1 MCIYTSN
8 ICPGY
13 SSFAKKPI
21 EVYTLPLISDEKA
34 THFLYYLIIQ
44 RGVSLHE
51 FSCNFSIYIRYL
63 AIIWKFYTLNIALIW
78 SIKRVLKSNPFYS
91 CINKS
96 FSNIEIEYF
105 NIERENLF
113 CFSQTMGK
121 FTSNNSIEGM
131 NLSYLLL
138 SNTYI
143 SRKMFPKES
152 QTTGLMEDFLQTR
165 G

>member
-1 MCIYTSN
+1 M
-8 ICPGY
+8 
-13 SSFAKKPI
+13 
-21 EVYTLPLISDEKA
+21 
-34 THFLYYLIIQ
+34 
-44 RGVSLHE
+44 
-51 FSCNFSIYIRYL
+51 
-63 AIIWKFYTLNIALIW
+63 
-78 SIKRVLKSNPFYS
+78 
-91 CINKS
+91 
-96 FSNIEIEYF
+96 EYF
-105 NIERENLF
+105 NIERENFF